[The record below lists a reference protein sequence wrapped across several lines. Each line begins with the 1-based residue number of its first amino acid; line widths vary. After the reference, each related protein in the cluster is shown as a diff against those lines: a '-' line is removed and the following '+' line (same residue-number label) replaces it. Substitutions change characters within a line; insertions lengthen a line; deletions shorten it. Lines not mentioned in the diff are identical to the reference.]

1 MGAVD
6 AGCRAKWAAN
16 ERPADVC
23 HVEHLVGASLM
34 YQHLFSPS
42 SLPFCCHS
50 IYLPDMHEVAALQY
64 TDKTYTHTN
73 THLALAPISPEWFA
87 EEELLLSTLLYS
99 QVINYFPI
107 T

>member
-1 MGAVD
+1 
-6 AGCRAKWAAN
+6 
-16 ERPADVC
+16 
-23 HVEHLVGASLM
+23 
-34 YQHLFSPS
+34 
-42 SLPFCCHS
+42 
-50 IYLPDMHEVAALQY
+50 MHEVAALQY